1 MWPSC
6 RRYSDFWGVLSAAGT
21 KPPRRKMHLP
31 PPSLTQVSDPI
42 PVAHPQLKPD
52 VYRVVPNWWRLSL
65 VVPILFARPKRS
77 HIRWKKMFFEVAG
90 KKGLNGCFWCLLFL
104 RDNIWKLYPSISCS
118 LQMFT
123 AQRMVWSCRCW
134 VQFIDARVF
143 LPLTP
148 LNINMDLRFS
158 PVWKVKK
165 SPKKL
170 HSSVPCQF
178 SGLLFRCICLQART
192 FQPPSPQQATDT
204 VKAEVNAWSLA
215 PSRLKN
221 VPGRCSPPL
230 RRIRRWPAG
239 NRVRESGTGKGNML
253 KKRCLHLTVCM
264 VIKIDLNMFFL
275 SFRTIP
281 SCCIRIQNYHGHQI
295 FFNYHWE
302 LQTLKDN
309 LKISQWTFA
318 IEAGTKKKSNWSKRT
333 S

>member
-1 MWPSC
+1 MFIGSSQIGEGCPWLFPSFLPDQRGVTLDGKRC
-6 RRYSDFWGVLSAAGT
+6 FLKLQAKRGWMVASDV
-21 KPPRRKMHLP
+21 
-31 PPSLTQVSDPI
+31 
-42 PVAHPQLKPD
+42 
-52 VYRVVPNWWRLSL
+52 
-65 VVPILFARPKRS
+65 
-77 HIRWKKMFFEVAG
+77 
-90 KKGLNGCFWCLLFL
+90 CFSYVITYG
-104 RDNIWKLYPSISCS
+104 NIWKLYPSISCS

-134 VQFIDARVF
+134 VQLIDARVF

-239 NRVRESGTGKGNML
+239 NRVQESGTGKGNML

-264 VIKIDLNMFFL
+264 VIKIDLNMFF
-275 SFRTIP
+275 
-281 SCCIRIQNYHGHQI
+281 
-295 FFNYHWE
+295 
-302 LQTLKDN
+302 
-309 LKISQWTFA
+309 
-318 IEAGTKKKSNWSKRT
+318 
-333 S
+333 